1 MSISAIDKYTLHT
14 AYYTPNQTCVVW
26 RVNLAKSR
34 MSRVNA
40 ASVTLEHQTADV
52 MSQAADYKAK
62 TYHTPRQLVHLIPNN
77 SITHCHCIKDLRS
90 YRVIVSI
97 ATKTFANISH

>member
-1 MSISAIDKYTLHT
+1 MDAAPYTLHT

-52 MSQAADYKAK
+52 TSQAADYKAK

-77 SITHCHCIKDLRS
+77 SITHSLHKRLDILVDNR
-90 YRVIVSI
+90 I
-97 ATKTFANISH
+97 ALQKYQSLL